1 MILCDGDSMQS
12 MTRRFSISL
21 PDDVAA
27 ELDKVE
33 NASAYIA
40 EAIRHRRRARRIS
53 EMLKEHGYEITEEGI
68 ARTRARLHAQEAR
81 VRESLARQQR
91 EGER

>member
-1 MILCDGDSMQS
+1 

-27 ELDKVE
+27 ELDNVE

-40 EAIRHRRRARRIS
+40 EAIRLRRRGETTRQILTDA
-53 EMLKEHGYEITEEGI
+53 GYHITEEGK
-68 ARTRARLHAQEAR
+68 ARMRARLRELEGRR
-81 VRESLARQQR
+81 VRRSE
-91 EGER
+91 EGEAGEE